1 MSFFVTAAEW
11 FINLF
16 KAGAETFISWMTGI
30 VPLILMLLIAMN
42 SLIAII
48 GEDRINRFAAKA
60 AGNPVARY
68 MVLPFLGAF
77 MLANPM
83 VLTLGRFLPEKYKPS
98 YAAAGMQF
106 CHTSNGIF
114 PHINPGEL
122 FIWLGI
128 ANGITQLGLPTA
140 DLAIRYLLVGLVMNF
155 LGGWSTDFITAWV
168 SKQQGITLKTELAHH
183 H

>member
-1 MSFFVTAAEW
+1 MNYLVKAAEW
-11 FINLF
+11 FIGLF
-16 KAGAETFISWMTGI
+16 QAGAEVFVSWMTGI

-42 SLIAII
+42 SLIGMI
-48 GEDRINRFAAKA
+48 GENRINRFAAKA
-60 AGNPVARY
+60 GGNPIARY
-68 MVLPFLGAF
+68 MILPFLGAF

-83 VLTLGRFLPEKYKPS
+83 ALSLGRFLPERYKPS

-106 CHTSNGIF
+106 CHTSNGVF

-140 DLAIRYLLVGLVMNF
+140 PLAIRYLLVGLVMNF
-155 LGGWSTDFITAWV
+155 VSGWSTDFITRWV
-168 SKQQGITLKTELAHH
+168 EKQRGVTLKTAINLH
-183 H
+183 

>member
-1 MSFFVTAAEW
+1 MDFFVHAAEW

-16 KAGAETFISWMTGI
+16 RAGAETFISWMTGI

-48 GEDRINRFAAKA
+48 GEERINRFAARA
-60 AGNPVARY
+60 AGNPISRY
-68 MVLPFLGAF
+68 MILPFLGSF

-83 VLTLGRFLPEKYKPS
+83 VLSLGRFLPEKYKPS

-106 CHTSNGIF
+106 CHTSLGIF

-128 ANGITQLGLPTA
+128 ANGIMQLGLPTA
-140 DLAIRYLLVGLVMNF
+140 DLAIRYLVVGLVMNF
-155 LGGWSTDFITAWV
+155 VGGWVTDYTTKFV
-168 SKQQGITLKTELAHH
+168 EKQQGVTLSGEVKQHH
-183 H
+183 

>member
-1 MSFFVTAAEW
+1 MNFLVHAAEW
-11 FINLF
+11 FIALF

-48 GEDRINRFAAKA
+48 GEDRINRFAGKA
-60 AGNPVARY
+60 AGNPIARY
-68 MVLPFLGAF
+68 MILPFLGAF

-83 VLTLGRFLPEKYKPS
+83 VLTLGRFLPERYKPS

-128 ANGITQLGLPTA
+128 ANGIIQLGLPTA

-155 LGGWSTDFITAWV
+155 VGGWVTDYTTKFV
-168 SKQQGITLKTELAHH
+168 EKQQGVALSGEVKQHH
-183 H
+183 

>member
-1 MSFFVTAAEW
+1 MNFLVEAAEW

-16 KAGAETFISWMTGI
+16 QAGAETFISWMTGI

-48 GEDRINRFAAKA
+48 GEDRINTFAART

-68 MVLPFLGAF
+68 MILPFLGSF

-83 VLTLGRFLPEKYKPS
+83 VLTLGRFLPERYKPS

-106 CHTSNGIF
+106 CHTSNGLF

-128 ANGITQLGLPTA
+128 ANGIMQLGLPTG

-155 LGGWSTDFITAWV
+155 IGGWSTDWITKWV
-168 SKQQGITLKTELAHH
+168 ERQQGVTLSSEVKQHH
-183 H
+183 